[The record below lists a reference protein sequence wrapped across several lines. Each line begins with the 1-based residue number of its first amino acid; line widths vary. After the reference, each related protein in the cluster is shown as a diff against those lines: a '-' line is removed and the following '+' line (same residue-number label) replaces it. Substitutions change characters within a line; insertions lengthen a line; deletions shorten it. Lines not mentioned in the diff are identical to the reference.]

1 MVAPE
6 LVRNIQNAFEC
17 KFETVYGQTETSPLI
32 TQHHAGDTIDDI
44 CNSVGQPMPQ
54 TTVSIRSIEGNKV
67 VPLDTVGEI
76 CVQGYCNMIEYHAN
90 TEATA
95 ETIDK
100 QGWLHTG
107 DIGVMDAD
115 GYLDITDR
123 VKDMFINGG
132 VNVYPAEVERLMLAH
147 PEVGQ
152 VAVVGIPD
160 DRLGEVGMAF
170 VVPAPDTHPDPAD
183 IVSWCR
189 DEMANY
195 KAPRR
200 VEVIDVLPLNAS
212 GKVLKFALRQRGAA
226 LL

>member
-1 MVAPE
+1 MV
-6 LVRNIQNAFEC
+6 VRGYN
-17 KFETVYGQTETSPLI
+17 VMVGYL
-32 TQHHAGDTIDDI
+32 DDPD
-44 CNSVGQPMPQ
+44 Q
-54 TTVSIRSIEGNKV
+54 
-67 VPLDTVGEI
+67 
-76 CVQGYCNMIEYHAN
+76 
-90 TEATA
+90 TA
-95 ETIDK
+95 EAIDAE
-100 QGWLHTG
+100 GWLHTG

-132 VNVYPAEVERLMLAH
+132 FNVYPAEVERLMLAH

-212 GKVLKFALRQRGAA
+212 GKVLKFELRQRGAA